1 MIEGIFFI
9 INPKLSS
16 SGRRKGKKEKKKK
29 LAYQSARED
38 GCLFL
43 STTIFFSHSSS
54 LSVKIQVLLTVQELT
69 WSSDEPP
76 APAAAPSR
84 ILPVLEPSPS
94 RCSSA
99 LLLYSPCTPLR
110 ELPLTTVHRSAEP
123 PSPRCPLS
131 NLTGTAGLAP
141 VHFQRA
147 PTAQVFP
154 IVRLAQLQTIIR
166 HP

>member
-1 MIEGIFFI
+1 MEFFFI
-9 INPKLSS
+9 INSKLSS

-54 LSVKIQVLLTVQELT
+54 LSVKIQVLLTVQGLT

-99 LLLYSPCTPLR
+99 LLLFSPCTPLR
-110 ELPLTTVHRSAEP
+110 ELPLTTLFTAQQSPPHLAVPSA
-123 PSPRCPLS
+123 
-131 NLTGTAGLAP
+131 AWLALLDLLQCTSKGP
-141 VHFQRA
+141 

-154 IVRLAQLQTIIR
+154 VVRLAQLQTIIR